1 MPYQFLHFAGGSSA
15 ATAQPPAVPSSF
27 EVMRWCWA
35 MGRCITAPAGGF
47 LLRESFTIRNSSAMK
62 KLIVLSYFQWSIC
75 RVSDPSFPGG
85 PTAWFPPIRGLLQ
98 LGNDSLCCCS
108 AVGWSSWTVWRG
120 AKWQHRRCWELQIGH
135 GGLQWFAVPKQRGW
149 ASAECGRAA
158 GLHMNHTLFTWF
170 RFSSYELYHTMIASI
185 FLHVVVSHLVAA
197 RMHDNPRPPTWKSGH
212 YLEVAKEGWD
222 FQKWIISNKTKNNGI
237 FSEFSGYVA
246 ALVRQGISLTPVMFN
261 MALKAWSSTG
271 TFAFFFF
278 FQLLQTFAFSHD
290 NPRI

>member
-27 EVMRWCWA
+27 EVMWWCWA
-35 MGRCITAPAGGF
+35 MGRCITAPAGGS

-62 KLIVLSYFQWSIC
+62 KLIVLSYFQRSIC
-75 RVSDPSFPGG
+75 RISDPSFPGG

-120 AKWQHRRCWELQIGH
+120 AKWHRRCWELQIGH

-170 RFSSYELYHTMIASI
+170 RFSSYISYDDCQHFSSCRGFSLC
-185 FLHVVVSHLVAA
+185 
-197 RMHDNPRPPTWKSGH
+197 
-212 YLEVAKEGWD
+212 
-222 FQKWIISNKTKNNGI
+222 SNKNARQRTATYRKIRSLLGGSKKRLRL
-237 FSEFSGYVA
+237 SEV
-246 ALVRQGISLTPVMFN
+246 N
-261 MALKAWSSTG
+261 HK
-271 TFAFFFF
+271 
-278 FQLLQTFAFSHD
+278 
-290 NPRI
+290 